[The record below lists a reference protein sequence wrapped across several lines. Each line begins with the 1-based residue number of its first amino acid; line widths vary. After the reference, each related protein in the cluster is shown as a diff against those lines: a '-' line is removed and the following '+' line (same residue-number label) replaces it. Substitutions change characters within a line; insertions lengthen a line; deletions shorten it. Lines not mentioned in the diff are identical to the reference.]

1 MFASSIIT
9 VCNVWIQNYWL
20 PVLWAAP
27 TICGGLW
34 LRLFLGV
41 RTNNWRYDL
50 INGLLWS
57 HKHRRIMLILVTFS
71 VIGSWLRSVQHWID
85 RPLELWIL
93 GSVDRWSVGLVGR
106 RSVGLLDRWGVGLVD
121 HWSVGSVDHWSIGSV
136 DRWSVGLVDHWSVGS
151 VDRWSIGS
159 VDRWTVGSEKGEFFQ
174 TAVYVSMCC
183 GINLVKDFGNNLKC
197 KIRSLS
203 YYWISNL
210 SNHLRREFVYCA
222 DVVHSARTDWILP
235 SIRENKRGSNYC
247 NCSCSYLVA
256 TNGIQSFT
264 R

>member
-41 RTNNWRYDL
+41 RTNNWRHDL

-71 VIGSWLRSVQHWID
+71 VIGSWLTSVQHWID

-93 GSVDRWSVGLVGR
+93 GSVDRWSVG
-106 RSVGLLDRWGVGLVD
+106 
-121 HWSVGSVDHWSIGSV
+121 SV
-136 DRWSVGLVDHWSVGS
+136 DRWSVGS
-151 VDRWSIGS
+151 VDRWSIVS
-159 VDRWTVGSEKGEFFQ
+159 VDRWSVGSRKGEFFQ
-174 TAVYVSMCC
+174 IAVYVSMCC
-183 GINLVKDFGNNLKC
+183 GINLVKDFGNNLIC

-235 SIRENKRGSNYC
+235 SVRENKLGSNYC
-247 NCSCSYLVA
+247 NCSCSYLAA